1 MVIMV
6 AMELA
11 TGILATTAATE
22 SNNQRGVDMAWAAF
36 RSAAR
41 TAEGVHFPEAVRMV
55 VGQVS
60 HSILDD
66 RYWSIELLRAL
77 PFGRSLRLRAVWN
90 RLVHWAARSE
100 VRTL

>member
-6 AMELA
+6 AMESA

-22 SNNQRGVDMAWAAF
+22 SNSQRGVDMAWAAF

-60 HSILDD
+60 HFILVD
-66 RYWSIELLRAL
+66 RYWSIELQWAL
-77 PFGRSLRLRAVWN
+77 PFCRRLRGRVVWN
-90 RLVHWAARSE
+90 RPANWVARSE
-100 VRTL
+100 IRTL